1 MESSLDIFIKSIF
14 SENMIFA
21 YFLGMCSYLAVSKTV
36 KTAVGLGAAVI
47 FVLVVTVPVNYLLEN
62 YLMKAGALSWLGDDY
77 AEIDLSFLSFIMFI
91 AVVASIVQLVE
102 MLVEKFAPALYGAL
116 GIFLPLIAVNCSIL
130 GGALFMQERQYST
143 LLDATAFSLGS
154 GIGWFIAIVAIA
166 AIREKIR
173 YSKIPAPLKG
183 LGITFIITGLMGMAF
198 MSFMGIKY
206 GKDKPAEKPIAS
218 AVAKS
223 TSIKTAQT
231 VIINKIND

>member
-1 MESSLDIFIKSIF
+1 MESTLDIFVKAIF

-47 FVLVVTVPVNYLLEN
+47 FVLTVTVPVNFLLEN
-62 YLMKAGALSWLGDDY
+62 YVLKAGALEWLGAEY
-77 AEIDLSFLSFIMFI
+77 AELDLSFLSFIMYI

-143 LLDATAFSLGS
+143 ILDATAFSLGS

-166 AIREKIR
+166 AIREKLR
-173 YSKIPAPLKG
+173 YSNVPGPLRG
-183 LGITFIITGLMGMAF
+183 LGITFIVTGLMGMAF

-206 GKDKPAEKPIAS
+206 GEEAPKEEIE
-218 AVAKS
+218 
-223 TSIKTAQT
+223 T
-231 VIINKIND
+231 VTTMIETNKENNIN